1 MYKAGLVLGAINCF
15 VFTSIVMKALQ
26 LKEIKRAEK
35 IWYYLFVASGIYST
49 ATIGVVLQQMEN
61 N

>member
-1 MYKAGLVLGAINCF
+1 MYKAGLVLAAINCF
-15 VFTSIVMKALQ
+15 IFTGIVMKALQ

-35 IWYYLFVASGIYST
+35 IWYYLFILSGIYST
-49 ATIGVVLQQMEN
+49 ATIGVMLQQMEN

>member
-1 MYKAGLVLGAINCF
+1 MFKLGLVLGAVNCF
-15 VFTSIVMKALQ
+15 IFTGIVLKALQ

-35 IWYYLFVASGIYST
+35 IWYYLFILSGIYST
-49 ATIGVVLQQMEN
+49 ATIGIILQQMEN